1 MTRRVT
7 LADGMIV
14 VAALAAAFAG
24 ARACMAY
31 FGWGSPHDRVG
42 WWAGWVRL
50 ASVVALALTLAYFPL
65 RLRPPRPSLRRVT
78 RQPGTVA
85 CCAVVLA
92 IVLSIPAGLQAQNLF
107 VMVTSYVVIAHSV
120 AAAWMAMILTVG
132 WRPRQDWVDGM
143 GWCLGGFWIASLIF
157 LASLPFL

>member
-1 MTRRVT
+1 M
-7 LADGMIV
+7 D
-14 VAALAAAFAG
+14 
-24 ARACMAY
+24 Y
-31 FGWGSPHDRVG
+31 FGWGSSPNRVG

-50 ASVVALALTLAYFPL
+50 ASIVALALTLAYFPL

-92 IVLSIPAGLQAQNLF
+92 VVLAIVIGIPAGLQAHNLF
-107 VMVTSYVVIAHSV
+107 NMATNYVVIAHSV

-132 WRPRQDWVDGM
+132 WRTRQDWVDAM
-143 GWCLGGFWIASLIF
+143 GQYLGGFWIASSIF
-157 LASLPFL
+157 LASLWFL